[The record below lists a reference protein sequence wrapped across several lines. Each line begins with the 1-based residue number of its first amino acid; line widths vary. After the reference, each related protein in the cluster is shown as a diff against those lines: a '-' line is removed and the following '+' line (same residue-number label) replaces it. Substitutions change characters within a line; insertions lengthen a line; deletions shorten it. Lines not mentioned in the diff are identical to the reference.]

1 MGTFWRTVQV
11 GNPAGGDLVEVEAL
25 VDTGADD
32 SMFPQSLLSGLHLQP
47 QCHFD
52 YTMADGRIVSYP
64 YGQARI
70 SIDGTAWICPVV
82 FGPEEDALL
91 GATTLEIF
99 KLVADPVRK
108 RLLPASVLRLGWADE
123 TSCRFAG

>member
-1 MGTFWRTVQV
+1 MGTFWQTVQV
-11 GNPAGGDLVEVEAL
+11 GHPTGGDLVEVEAL

-32 SMFPQSLLSGLHLQP
+32 SMFPQSLLSGLHLQL
-47 QCHFD
+47 QRHFD
-52 YTMADGRIVSYP
+52 YTVADGRRVSYP
-64 YGQARI
+64 HGQARI

-82 FGPEEDALL
+82 FGPEDDALL

-108 RLLPASVLRLGWADE
+108 RLLPASLLRLGWGGRD
-123 TSCRFAG
+123 